1 MMKFKKIFIMLSFFL
16 LALLSPSVA
25 KADMMNEMLFPEL
38 HPESPISQLEMQQRQ
53 GLYDDDDEDDND
65 EQDNNDYDV
74 KTKVYYEDNSG
85 NKHITK
91 ANKEQSTKENNKNKD
106 SEDKDN
112 KIADEITIVVLSFG
126 TLIFIL
132 SIFIAIKIFM
142 NRDEW
147 NE

>member
-16 LALLSPSVA
+16 LALLSPRVA

-74 KTKVYYEDNSG
+74 KTKIYYEDNSG
-85 NKHITK
+85 NKHSNK
-91 ANKEQSTKENNKNKD
+91 VNKEQSTKEENKNKNN
-106 SEDKDN
+106 EDKCN
-112 KIADEITIVVLSFG
+112 KITDRITIAVLFVG
-126 TLIFIL
+126 TFVFIA
-132 SIFIAIKIFM
+132 SIFIAIKVFV